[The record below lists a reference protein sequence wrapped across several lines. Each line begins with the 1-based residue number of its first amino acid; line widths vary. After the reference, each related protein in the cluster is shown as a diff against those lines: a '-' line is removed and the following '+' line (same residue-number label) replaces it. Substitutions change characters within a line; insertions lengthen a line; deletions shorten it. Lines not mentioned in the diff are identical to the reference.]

1 MKKWVAI
8 ILVLVILAF
17 VFADSLYYL
26 AGEWQEKTGRIKSA
40 VHTYSRLIKKY
51 PRSRWVS
58 EAKKA
63 IKRLEKS
70 R

>member
-1 MKKWVAI
+1 MKKWLLI
-8 ILVLVILAF
+8 ILVLAIMAF
-17 VFADSLYYL
+17 VFADGLYYL
-26 AGEWQEKTGRIKSA
+26 AGQWQEKTGRIKSA
-40 VHTYSRLIKKY
+40 VRTYSRLIKKY

-58 EAKKA
+58 GAKRE